1 MQVTISQ
8 TMSEVRGVH
17 VVMSFLSE
25 SKGNKGQDNGV
36 RFAA

>member
-1 MQVTISQ
+1 MQVAISQ
-8 TMSEVRGVH
+8 TMSEARGVH
-17 VVMSFLSE
+17 VVMFFLSE